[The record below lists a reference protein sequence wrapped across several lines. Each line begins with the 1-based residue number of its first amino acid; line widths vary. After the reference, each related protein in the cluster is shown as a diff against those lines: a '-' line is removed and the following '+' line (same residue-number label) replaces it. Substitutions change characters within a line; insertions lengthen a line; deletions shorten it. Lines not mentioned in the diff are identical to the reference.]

1 MPNLLDENQRKMF
14 MEDVK
19 GNIGGLDTGPGEF
32 TPEYDDQVLANL
44 DALLAHQEKRGM
56 KNILDQQEER
66 GFFRSGQTGERLVDE
81 VLGPGLERRR
91 QATLSLVGRRQ
102 EAQRE
107 ERLGGLQFERQRQL
121 QGEEMERQIAMVELQ
136 AAHQRRLM
144 ELRASLEDDGG
155 FNWQS
160 LAGGI
165 AGAALGSFAGG
176 AGAAAGANVGSSLF
190 SPKPRSNMYQGTG
203 EYWNS

>member
-19 GNIGGLDTGPGEF
+19 GNISGLDTGPGEF

-81 VLGPGLERRR
+81 VLGPGLERRK
-91 QATLSLVGRRQ
+91 QATLGLVGRRQ

-107 ERLGGLQFERQRQL
+107 ERLGGLQFERQRQM

-136 AAHQRRLM
+136 AIHQRRLL
-144 ELRASLEDDGG
+144 ELR
-155 FNWQS
+155 QQ
-160 LAGGI
+160 LANDSRPSFGRT
-165 AGAALGSFAGG
+165 LGQSFAEGF
-176 AGAAAGANVGSSLF
+176 GSSA
-190 SPKPRSNMYQGTG
+190 GTG
-203 EYWNS
+203 LGKSAASGVSAGVGGLF